1 MKLWHCTFAANE
13 IIESGFRDG
22 FGDYLTLHEHG
33 GVWFSDTLLTRR
45 RACGDA
51 YLMIEIPEELIE
63 IYEWIEEG
71 KGTAVP
77 DTGRP
82 RQPPRTAAARL
93 GGRRWSCVIG
103 VTMLPGE
110 RL

>member
-33 GVWFSDTLLTRR
+33 GIWFSDTPLDANEG
-45 RACGDA
+45 ACGDA

-71 KGTAVP
+71 KGYREFLIPA
-77 DTGRP
+77 DLANRHG
-82 RQPPRTAAARL
+82 PPQLVSEADGWELRY
-93 GGRRWSCVIG
+93 WSDDA
-103 VTMLPGE
+103 PG
-110 RL
+110 